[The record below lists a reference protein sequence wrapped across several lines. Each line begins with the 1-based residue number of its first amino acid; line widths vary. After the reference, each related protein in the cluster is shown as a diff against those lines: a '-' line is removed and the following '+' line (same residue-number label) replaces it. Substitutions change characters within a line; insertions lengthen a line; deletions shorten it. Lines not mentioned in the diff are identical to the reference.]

1 METPSIADIEKA
13 MMELVENDPTI
24 RAYKNTVATLS
35 ARNLKDDRII
45 ARHPAFLFYMEE
57 TRLAART
64 PNTYNYPMVFTIL
77 CLQKNLRGPEA
88 EKFGGLP
95 GEIGIYQMLKDLKR
109 VLAGARLDISGVS
122 SKPEVKLLG
131 ERLEEMSDQGLL
143 ASLRVAVETE
153 YQNL

>member
-1 METPSIADIEKA
+1 METPSIADIEQA
-13 MMELVENDPTI
+13 MMELVANDSTI
-24 RAYKNTVATLS
+24 RGYKKTVATLS
-35 ARNLKDDRII
+35 QRNLKDDRLV
-45 ARHPAFLFYMEE
+45 AVHPAFLFYLEE

-95 GEIGIYQMLKDLKR
+95 GEVGIYQMLADLKR
-109 VLAGARLDISGVS
+109 VLAGARLDIPGVS

-143 ASLRVAVETE
+143 ASLKVSVETD